1 MHSPTHR
8 PSHHLRLSKHR
19 DFAEATRNQP
29 LKREHSPIIIKLPS
43 PSPPPLFQ
51 SANDSAELPTADI
64 SSWSKSQIMQELI
77 THVFAIPGSSKKRAW
92 FTHVF
97 YAHGVSTVI
106 PQAYRIPLMYYAHCY
121 WESARRALIS
131 GDWDAAAT
139 GIVHASHVCTTF
151 LDAAYKEAASNGMGR
166 SWRCLA
172 MDRVLTRLR
181 LGWFT
186 SDPERLKAFIEKYGE
201 AEYAKDPVKRILT
214 DWRRLS
220 VTGFEGFKL
229 TEQQADHG
237 MTAEDFLKGFYEI
250 DGEWV
255 YNSTPP
261 PSGDTTF
268 SAHAYLEAWRVTKVW
283 GQDVKSHSL
292 VGSPWSQATT
302 VVASSRQTP
311 VKPTTD
317 SPRSEPPTTLPCP
330 APPLLSSEPTIASPN
345 DTTVTPTAPSQYSET
360 TPPLALPKPPP
371 PRAWPSRLP
380 QSLLLPTPPS
390 PLRTLPPSVSYSAI
404 KSNVPGIIE
413 TMSVLT
419 DGARRVAALEA
430 EMEGLK
436 LRLEARRR
444 VREYRAC
451 ALVGSPDEDLFQKP
465 GKAFWRNPVAHL
477 TRADAPDLSAD
488 KMIVDTCGSVRSRRK
503 VSLMDMDTS

>member
-1 MHSPTHR
+1 MHSPMHR

-19 DFAEATRNQP
+19 DFSEASRNKP
-29 LKREHSPIIIKLPS
+29 LKREHSPVTIKLPS
-43 PSPPPLFQ
+43 ASPPPLCH
-51 SANDSAELPTADI
+51 SANDSTELPTSDI
-64 SSWSKSQIMQELI
+64 SSQSKSQIMQDLI

-97 YAHGVSTVI
+97 YGHGASTVI
-106 PQAYRIPLMYYAHCY
+106 PQAYRIPLMYYAQCY
-121 WESARRALIS
+121 WESARRALTS
-131 GDWDAAAT
+131 GDWDTAAA

-151 LDAAYKEAASNGMGR
+151 LDAAHKEAATSGMGR
-166 SWRCLA
+166 SWRCLP

-186 SDPERLKAFIEKYGE
+186 SDQERLKAFVEKYGE

-220 VTGFEGFKL
+220 VTGFDGFKL

-237 MTAEDFLKGFYEI
+237 MTAADFLQGFYEVN
-250 DGEWV
+250 GEWV
-255 YNSTPP
+255 YSSTPP
-261 PSGDTTF
+261 PSSDTTF
-268 SAHAYLEAWRVTKVW
+268 SAHAYLDAWRITKVW

-302 VVASSRQTP
+302 VVPSSRQTP
-311 VKPTTD
+311 VKPTVD
-317 SPRSEPPTTLPCP
+317 LPVFEPPTALPCP
-330 APPLLSSEPTIASPN
+330 APPSPSFEPTVASPK
-345 DTTVTPTAPSQYSET
+345 DTVNNSPAPSQLLEIL
-360 TPPLALPKPPP
+360 PLLAPPKPLP
-371 PRAWPSRLP
+371 PRAWSSRLP

-390 PLRTLPPSVSYSAI
+390 PRRTLPSSVSYSAI
-404 KSNVPGIIE
+404 KSNVPGIIK
-413 TMSVLT
+413 TMSALT
-419 DGARRVAALEA
+419 DGARRVATLEA
-430 EMEGLK
+430 EMNGLK

-444 VREYRAC
+444 VREYGSL
-451 ALVGSPDEDLFQKP
+451 ALVESPEEQDLFQIP

-477 TRADAPDLSAD
+477 TREDSDLSVD
-488 KMIVDTCGSVRSRRK
+488 KMMLDTCGSVRSRRK